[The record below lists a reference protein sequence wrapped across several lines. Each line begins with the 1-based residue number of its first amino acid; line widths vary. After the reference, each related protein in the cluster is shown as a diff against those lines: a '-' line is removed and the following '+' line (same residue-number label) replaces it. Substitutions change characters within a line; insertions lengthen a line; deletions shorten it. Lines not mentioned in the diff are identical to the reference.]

1 MTTDIE
7 TSFTDTD
14 YAYDSMGDAH
24 GAMLG
29 STWKT
34 PSQPMFVNLY
44 GGKLSVYMPEAAQTA
59 LIEKTD
65 STSGEM
71 LDAAVCASALDIGTN
86 IIDIPQDTADGIK
99 TYLLWKNMIP
109 LCKPFKIQ

>member
-1 MTTDIE
+1 
-7 TSFTDTD
+7 
-14 YAYDSMGDAH
+14 
-24 GAMLG
+24 
-29 STWKT
+29 
-34 PSQPMFVNLY
+34 
-44 GGKLSVYMPEAAQTA
+44 MPEEAQTA